1 MPFIEIKNLKVTYY
15 NDQVIITALNDV
27 NVTFSNEK
35 ITAIIG
41 PSGCGKTTLLRT
53 ICGFL
58 DYQGEI
64 IVDGKDYS
72 QIDFK
77 NRNIS
82 YIDQSATLNPNLDV
96 YNNIAFPLIISKTN
110 RQEIDQ
116 RIKKITNE
124 LGIRKC
130 LSLFPSQLSNGQRQL
145 ALLAKALIKRP
156 SLLLFDEAFSS
167 VDPES
172 KKLFIELIK
181 KTRNDDPLTM
191 LFVTHDYDEIIEL
204 ADFVVTMKEG
214 RIKEV
219 IDKNDKKFN
228 SLNVMIESNN
238 Y

>member
-1 MPFIEIKNLKVTYY
+1 MPFIEIKNLKVIYY
-15 NDQVIITALNDV
+15 NDQVTVTAINDV
-27 NVTFSNEK
+27 NVTFSSDK

-64 IVDGKDYS
+64 LVDGKDYS
-72 QIDFK
+72 QVDFK

-82 YIDQSATLNPNLDV
+82 YIDQTVTLNPNLDV

-116 RIKKITNE
+116 RIKEITSE

-130 LSLFPSQLSNGQRQL
+130 LSLFPTQLSNGQRQL
-145 ALLAKALIKRP
+145 VLLAKALIKRP
-156 SLLLFDEAFSS
+156 SLLLFDEAFSN

-172 KKLFIELIK
+172 KKLFIEFIK
-181 KTRNDDPLTM
+181 KTRNEHPLTM
-191 LFVTHDYDEIIEL
+191 LFVTHNYDEIIEL
-204 ADFVVTMKEG
+204 ADYVATMENGK
-214 RIKEV
+214 IKEI

-228 SLNVMIESNN
+228 SLNVIMETNN